1 MLITSSPKK
10 KKNCIRKTATLIHY
24 AQKNETQRRLKYLEN
39 HLKADYEQ

>member
-10 KKNCIRKTATLIHY
+10 KKKLYQKNCDTHSLRS
-24 AQKNETQRRLKYLEN
+24 KNETQRRLKYLEN